1 MPQPDRQDDATIR
14 DTERLF
20 RRVHL
25 KQLVRDDDTGLTRVS
40 SGAFKDR
47 ELSIHIESVL
57 AGIGRPAE
65 WCLQGYGSHKLV
77 SITAGDARALHQIIC
92 RDPIPNDASHGLVC
106 GSKNNPR
113 VHEGLRVAAR
123 WVVPLGVPRY
133 DDIET
138 EKRALGLQ

>member
-25 KQLVRDDDTGLTRVS
+25 KQLVRDDDTGLARVS

-57 AGIGRPAE
+57 AGIGRSAE

-92 RDPIPNDASHGLVC
+92 RDPLVHDPSHGLVC
-106 GSKNNPR
+106 GSKNNR
-113 VHEGLRVAAR
+113 KTSEGLRSAAI
-123 WVVPLGVPRY
+123 WVVPPGAPLHQHIEAEKQILGF
-133 DDIET
+133 
-138 EKRALGLQ
+138 